1 MRFFWRAKA
10 VRNNN
15 GFSLAETLVSVAILG
30 ILSAASLTMFMNQS
44 KQMSLIQAKFG
55 NMSLANDLRSTFES
69 ASLCRDAYV
78 GDTLPA
84 ADASGN
90 RPLTFK
96 LLSSATVAD
105 KADLFSTYQV
115 RVETLKLTNSKLVG
129 TNWAGH
135 PIYSGVVI
143 LQTQRPEKPLLFAPM
158 IVGAL
163 FIETDKAG
171 KVLSCANFPTFSDP
185 FTPTSTPTPT
195 PSSRYDSETSSSTT
209 PAPATTTTS
218 SQIDAATAMAAAMAA
233 QIQSLEKATSGE
245 TTTAST
251 SPSTGATPN
260 SGACTNGESRQ
271 TEGKCGSIM
280 EICMNGAWYDSGL
293 SGQCDK

>member
-1 MRFFWRAKA
+1 MRIPAKSL
-10 VRNNN
+10 NSES
-15 GFSLAETLVSVAILG
+15 GFSLAETLVAVAILG
-30 ILSAASLTMFMNQS
+30 IMSAASLTMFMNQS

-55 NMSLANDLRSTFES
+55 NMSLASDLRSTFES
-69 ASLCRDAYV
+69 ASLCKDAFV
-78 GDTLPA
+78 GDTFPA
-84 ADASGN
+84 ADAGGA

-105 KADLFSTYQV
+105 KADLQSTYQV
-115 RVETLKLTNSKLVG
+115 HVETLHLTSSKLVG

-135 PIYSGVVI
+135 PIYSGVVV

-185 FTPTSTPTPT
+185 FTPTATPTPT
-195 PSSRYDSETSSSTT
+195 PSSRYDSETSSSAT
-209 PAPATTTTS
+209 PIPATTSTS
-218 SQIDAATAMAAAMAA
+218 SQIDAATAMAAVMAA
-233 QIQSLEKATSGE
+233 QIQKLEKSVSSGE
-245 TTTAST
+245 LTSAST
-251 SPSTGATPN
+251 STAATPT

-280 EICMNGAWYDSGL
+280 EICMNGNWYDSGL
-293 SGQCDK
+293 SGQCDSK